1 MTKNQGTEQYALF
14 RKHHTS
20 HGIFQEICQL
30 FFYYYLSIATS
41 KLILSFTVQLPFN
54 MLTTFAILGV
64 SIVS

>member
-30 FFYYYLSIATS
+30 FFYSYLSIATS